1 MEKKKAGKRS
11 PAEIYNE
18 RASQPDFCPLSDIS
32 DYLILLILKA
42 EDKTFYAHH
51 GINIYSIRICLRAF
65 RKTGKLPSC
74 STITQ
79 QLVKNL
85 YFTFEKS
92 WIRKLREAVLA
103 LRFEHRLS
111 KDQILELYLNLIHFG
126 NGQYGIGSASR
137 FYFGKTPKELT
148 FNQSIFLAFLPPV
161 AGVYNPLYH
170 PEKYA
175 AYRYGKLQGTL
186 GDCALYEYVCREIR
200 MHGADSLDEELCHAS
215 KETDRYNGFAP
226 LINER
231 FGPGMPECL
240 LYK

>member
-1 MEKKKAGKRS
+1 MKKEKTGKRS
-11 PAEIYNE
+11 PAEIYSK
-18 RASQPDFCPLSDIS
+18 RASQPDFCPLGDIS
-32 DYLILLILKA
+32 DYLILLILKS
-42 EDKTFYAHH
+42 EDEWFYAHH
-51 GINIYSIRICLRAF
+51 GINIYYIRMCLRTY
-65 RKTGKLPSC
+65 RTTGRLFGG

-85 YFTFEKS
+85 YFTFERS
-92 WIRKLREAVLA
+92 WKRKLREIVLA
-103 LRFEHRLS
+103 LRFERQLS

-126 NGQYGIGSASR
+126 NGQYGISSASR

-148 FNQSIFLAFLPPV
+148 FNQSIFLAFLLPV
-161 AGVYNPLYH
+161 AGVYNPLYR

-175 AYRYGKLQGTL
+175 AYRDNRIRRILNSG
-186 GDCALYEYVCREIR
+186 AIYEYVSQEAR

-215 KETDRYNGFAP
+215 KETDRYNGYSP

-240 LYK
+240 IYK